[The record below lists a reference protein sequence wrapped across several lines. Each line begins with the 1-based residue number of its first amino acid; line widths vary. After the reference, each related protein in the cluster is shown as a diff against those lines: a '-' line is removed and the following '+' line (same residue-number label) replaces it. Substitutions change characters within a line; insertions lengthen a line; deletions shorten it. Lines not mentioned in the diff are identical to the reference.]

1 MHLILASAFLTG
13 QSLSRRHKPFT
24 NGTGTKSGAATPNS
38 ATVSSIWR
46 NSARTIGDILV
57 LSDIING
64 HSYLALPFVN
74 QAFYVA
80 GCCYV
85 KGKFSPWIGGNWL
98 MAEIEQHHSVG
109 PTPVGS
115 PKRTPLSL
123 NMTPHS
129 PSDAPPPSP
138 PKRDPRQLALSR
150 ALLTSVATNNITTLQ
165 QGLAK
170 LTTYWSGVAWGAGAL
185 TQRIQGI
192 KAQDVDLVNVTETL
206 GSYVSLPD
214 AGSVPRRT
222 VRGNVDNGITPRTWD
237 TLMNPNGSDGIGE
250 PSFRVIGSLLTDKQT
265 WTFYR
270 YPSNWVLSREGART

>member
-1 MHLILASAFLTG
+1 MI
-13 QSLSRRHKPFT
+13 
-24 NGTGTKSGAATPNS
+24 
-38 ATVSSIWR
+38 
-46 NSARTIGDILV
+46 
-57 LSDIING
+57 
-64 HSYLALPFVN
+64 
-74 QAFYVA
+74 
-80 GCCYV
+80 
-85 KGKFSPWIGGNWL
+85 
-98 MAEIEQHHSVG
+98 EIEQHHSVG
-109 PTPVGS
+109 PTPAGS

-129 PSDAPPPSP
+129 PSDAPSPSP

-170 LTTYWSGVAWGAGAL
+170 LTTYWSGVAWVAGAL

-214 AGSVPRRT
+214 AGSVPRHT
-222 VRGNVDNGITPRTWD
+222 AKGNVDSGITPRIWD

-250 PSFRVIGSLLTDKQT
+250 SSFRDTNILLTDKQT
-265 WTFYR
+265 WTFCL